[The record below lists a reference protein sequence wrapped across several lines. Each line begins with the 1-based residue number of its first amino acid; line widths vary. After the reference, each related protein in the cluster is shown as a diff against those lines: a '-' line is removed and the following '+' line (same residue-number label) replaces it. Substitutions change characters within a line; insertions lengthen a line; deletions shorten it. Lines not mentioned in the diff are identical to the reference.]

1 MLKLMLQCSM
11 EVVMREDARP
21 ESSRIHPRESS
32 FVSLLSGWAQQG
44 VQSYFA
50 TQRVLLD
57 LAMRQNA
64 SVMHVL
70 RERLSDPQH
79 SPATLVTELASE
91 GITNLMEA
99 QQVLLNLT
107 QQQNDIVMGGVKERV
122 EGSSAA
128 VALTD
133 LLRRSVDTAIEMQH
147 KFLNIADKQTRTW
160 IEAANTGKV
169 LKSDALVEL
178 AREAMDNFVHAEKK
192 FLDVVADETAKATT
206 RRRVN
211 GGAKKANKTELMELA
226 RQATESFIDAQKKLV
241 DVAGQQ
247 MNTNLKTA
255 SKTMDVM
262 GPLPIVPFSDLTRE
276 GVKSFVE
283 AQKALM
289 EVMTKTH
296 NGAKTTRK
304 AQRTRKPARAA
315 RTKAAPATHAVA

>member
-1 MLKLMLQCSM
+1 MLQCSM

-21 ESSRIHPRESS
+21 ESSRSHARESS

-91 GITNLMEA
+91 GVTNLMEA
-99 QQVLLNLT
+99 QQVLLDLT
-107 QQQNDIVMGGVKERV
+107 QRQNEIVMGGVKERV
-122 EGSSAA
+122 DGSSAA
-128 VALTD
+128 VAMTD
-133 LLRRSVDTAIEMQH
+133 LLRRSVDTAIEMQQ
-147 KFLNIADKQTRTW
+147 KFLNIADKQAHTW
-160 IEAANTGKV
+160 IEAANTGKAF
-169 LKSDALVEL
+169 KSDALVEL

-192 FLDVVADETAKATT
+192 FLDVVADETAKATASHH
-206 RRRVN
+206 VN
-211 GGAKKANKTELMELA
+211 RGTKKVNRTELTELA
-226 RQATESFIDAQKKLV
+226 RQATDSFIDAQKKLV

-247 MNTNLKTA
+247 VNANLKTA
-255 SKTMDVM
+255 NKTIDVM
-262 GPLPIVPFSDLTRE
+262 GPLPLVPFSDLTRE

-289 EVMTKTH
+289 EVMTKPH
-296 NGAKTTRK
+296 NGTKVPHK
-304 AQRTRKPARAA
+304 ADRVKRTARSG
-315 RTKAAPATHAVA
+315 RTKGAGVANAAA